1 LLQKKQQII
10 NKIKV
15 KKLKAYSNKMRVFQ
29 KYDIWTLSH
38 ELTLLVFKISD
49 QLPSTEKYNLIAQ
62 IQRASYSIPSNFSEG
77 CGRDSDKDF
86 NRFLQICL
94 GSAHELE
101 YFFILIKDLNYISQ
115 DQFDELSE
123 KINTIKKKLYS
134 LSQKLIQSY
143 KL

>member
-1 LLQKKQQII
+1 
-10 NKIKV
+10 
-15 KKLKAYSNKMRVFQ
+15 MRDFQ